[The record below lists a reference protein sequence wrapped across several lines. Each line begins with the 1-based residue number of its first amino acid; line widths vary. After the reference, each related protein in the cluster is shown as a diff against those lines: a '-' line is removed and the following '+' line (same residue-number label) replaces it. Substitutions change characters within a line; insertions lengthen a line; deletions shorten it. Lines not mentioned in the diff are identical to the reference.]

1 MHISGAEPFNNI
13 SLSERDPRADDMT
26 VGIIIGN
33 LLIMLYVY
41 KNTDVAMH
49 VIIIL

>member
-33 LLIMLYVY
+33 LLIMLYRHI
-41 KNTDVAMH
+41 NVAMH
-49 VIIIL
+49 VIIIIL